1 MIRAAATASG
11 VRLTAR
17 SEDGDA
23 RTLDGTHLL
32 LAAGRRP
39 NTDAL
44 GLDAAGIQTDEQGF
58 VRVDQ
63 FFQTTAPGIYA
74 AGDVLG
80 KQPFTRVSQ
89 EEARLAYA
97 NAFEDRGSA
106 LDRRSLGHAIFTD
119 PEVGSVGLTEAA
131 ARAEGRDIAVGYVTF
146 DQITKADLI
155 GETEGFIKYVVERG
169 SRALLG
175 AHVIGPQA
183 ADLVYD
189 ASLLIRSGLPIDA
202 LAGTVGIFPTLQEG
216 MEGSARA
223 LLGRLKASGADGKV
237 TATSSHI
244 ACPECAAEF
253 ATAETIHA
261 ARS

>member
-1 MIRAAATASG
+1 
-11 VRLTAR
+11 VTAR
-17 SEDGDA
+17 SADGDE
-23 RTLDGTHLL
+23 RVLDGTHLL
-32 LAAGRRP
+32 IAAGRRP

-44 GLDAAGIQTDEQGF
+44 ALDAAGIEVDEHGF
-58 VRVDQ
+58 VRVDE
-63 FFQTTAPGIYA
+63 FFQTTAPGVYA

-89 EEARLAYA
+89 EEARVACA
-97 NAFEDRGSA
+97 NAFEGRRGT

-119 PEVGSVGLTEAA
+119 PEIGSVGLTEAA
-131 ARAEGRDIAVGYVTF
+131 ARAAGHDVAVGYVTF

-155 GETEGFIKYVVERG
+155 GETAGFIKYIVDRPTG
-169 SRALLG
+169 RLLG
-175 AHVIGPQA
+175 AHIIGPQA

-189 ASLLIRSGLPIDA
+189 ASLLMRNELTIDA

-223 LLGRLKASGADGKV
+223 LLGRLNATSGADGKV
-237 TATSSHI
+237 TATSSHL

-253 ATAETIHA
+253 HTAETIHA
-261 ARS
+261 ARSAIG